1 MDKLLP
7 EFINTLDASFKK
19 LLKETNSAPGASK
32 LTVSQL
38 QYIDAVH
45 TLGEPSITELA
56 DALTITKASVT
67 VGINKLVRQ
76 GYVVK
81 SQSYEDRR
89 VFRVSLT
96 EAGGTLVKAKLQT
109 LENYVGVIHAA
120 LTEVEAKQFETIVT
134 KLIEHFR
141 QT

>member
-1 MDKLLP
+1 MDRLLRD
-7 EFINTLDASFKK
+7 FINTLDASFKK
-19 LLKETNSAPGASK
+19 LLEETGSASGVSK

-38 QYIDAVH
+38 QYIDAVY

-67 VGINKLVRQ
+67 VGVNKLVRQ

-81 SQSYEDRR
+81 IQSHEDKR

-96 EAGGTLVKAKLQT
+96 GAGKTLVKAKLQT
-109 LENYVGVIHAA
+109 FKNYVTVICAA
-120 LTEVEAKQFETIVT
+120 LTEDEAKQFEAIVG
-134 KLIEHFR
+134 KLVDHLR
-141 QT
+141 HT

>member
-1 MDKLLP
+1 MDKLLR
-7 EFINTLDASFKK
+7 EFIHTLDASFKK
-19 LLKETNSAPGASK
+19 LLEETGSASGISK

-56 DALTITKASVT
+56 DALAITKASVT
-67 VGINKLVRQ
+67 VGVNKLVRQ

-81 SQSYEDRR
+81 GQSHEDKR

-96 EAGGTLVKAKLQT
+96 EAGKTLVKAKLQT
-109 LENYVGVIHAA
+109 FKNYGTVMRAV
-120 LTEVEAKQFETIVT
+120 LTEDEAEQFEAIVG
-134 KLIEHFR
+134 KLVNHLR